1 MKLRKLLGL
10 MALLVG
16 LMGLTGC
23 VFGSVDEMYALPKS
37 SEAYVN
43 LQAKINEEKGSRD
56 YIAPVSGENRQTIQ
70 LVDIDNDGVQEAVA
84 FFRDDTSETP
94 LQIVIFKQDE
104 HEIYQV
110 YTRIEGVGSDIESID
125 YLDLCG
131 TGGTDIL
138 VSWQVGSSVCT
149 LVGYSV
155 AGGQPLELLRTSY
168 ERYLAADLDQDGQME
183 LLLAQVEN
191 GTIPRWTIEYYDG
204 RDGRMEM
211 RTAAPLSAGITDIS
225 TWCIGRLE
233 GDVPGLF
240 VTSYF
245 GQDVLITDVLC
256 LAGQELKNISLEE
269 STGRSPNVF
278 QYYAGVSPTDM
289 NGDGTTDVP
298 VARAI
303 PSYGDS
309 TADTFWW
316 MDWMT
321 YSPDGQAAHVMTTY
335 HGVDGWYLE
344 LPLDWTGDFSMCRQE
359 SATTGV
365 RCVTFAQGLEREP
378 DEEDEEGTQAEP
390 FLVICSMVGADREEQ
405 ARQGQRNVLWTGSTT
420 IYTGEFLSDWDCGLD
435 ADSLKERFHHNAA
448 GERRTTRKER
458 EHMGRCAV
466 PRKGAEQ

>member
-10 MALLVG
+10 MALVVG
-16 LMGLTGC
+16 LTGLTGC
-23 VFGSVDEMYALPKS
+23 MFGSADEMYALPKS

-43 LQAKINEEKGSRD
+43 LQAKINEEKGSRE

-70 LVDIDNDGVQEAVA
+70 LVDLDGDGIQEAVA
-84 FFRDDTSETP
+84 FFRDTSSETP

-104 HEIYQV
+104 HETYQV

-131 TGGTDIL
+131 TDFTDIL

-155 AGGQPLELLRTSY
+155 VGGQPIEILRSSY
-168 ERYLAADLDQDGQME
+168 EQYLAADLDQDGRME

-191 GTIPRWTIEYYDG
+191 GTAPRWTIEYYDG
-204 RDGRMEM
+204 QDSRMELHS
-211 RTAAPLSAGITDIS
+211 AAPLSSGVTDIS

-233 GDVPGLF
+233 GEVPALF
-240 VTSYF
+240 VTSHF
-245 GQDVLITDVLC
+245 GKDVLLTDVLC
-256 LAGQELKNISLEE
+256 LEGQELKNISLQE
-269 STGRSPNVF
+269 STHQSPNVF
-278 QYYAGVSPTDM
+278 QYYAGVSPEDM

-303 PSYGDS
+303 PAYGDS
-309 TADTFWW
+309 TASSFWW

-321 YSPDGQAAHVMTTY
+321 YSPDGQATHVMTTY
-335 HGVDGWYLE
+335 HGADGWYLE

-359 SATTGV
+359 SPTTGV
-365 RCVTFAQGLEREP
+365 RCVTFATGLETEP
-378 DEEDEEGTQAEP
+378 DEENEQGTQAEP
-390 FLVICSMVGADREEQ
+390 FLTICSLVGADREDL
-405 ARQGQRNVLWTGSTT
+405 ARQSQRHILWTSSTT

-435 ADSLKERFHHNAA
+435 ADTLRERFHYSAVGA
-448 GERRTTRKER
+448 RRKTRKER
-458 EHMGRCAV
+458 EHTGRATA